1 MFLLDD
7 DTITPVS
14 DFRQVDKLRADTIE
28 VNDLIGHDGEICD
41 VVAVAD
47 NNNGQIIILT
57 LRDSFGEVFEEV
69 YRWDD
74 LVDLFIIE

>member
-57 LRDSFGEVFEEV
+57 LRDSYGEVFEEV

>member
-41 VVAVAD
+41 VVGVAD

>member
-41 VVAVAD
+41 VIEVVD
-47 NNNGQIIILT
+47 NDNGQIIILT

-74 LVDLFIIE
+74 LIDLFIIE

>member
-57 LRDSFGEVFEEV
+57 LRDSYGEVFDEV

-74 LVDLFIIE
+74 LIDLFIIE

>member
-57 LRDSFGEVFEEV
+57 LRDSYGEEFEEV

>member
-57 LRDSFGEVFEEV
+57 LRDSYGEVFDEV